1 MKQFKIFVIKEF
13 LHIFRD
19 VRSMIVLFGMPIV
32 QIILFGYAISND
44 VKNAEIAVL
53 DLSKDNFT
61 LKITDKLISSG
72 YFSLTYNLA
81 SLDEVETYFKKGKIK
96 EVIIFEKDFARRLKK
111 DGIANVQ
118 IISDATEPNTSSIL
132 VNYTSGII
140 TAYQNELYKETGIPY
155 RIVSEVR
162 MQFNPELKS
171 SFMFIPGTMVVILM
185 LICAMMTSISIA
197 REKENGTMEVLLVS
211 PLKPLQIIIGKVVP
225 YVFISFIIAII
236 ILTLGAFVFGLV
248 VKGSL
253 IFLLAEITLFIIMAL
268 SLGILISTLARTQQ
282 IAMIISLMGL
292 MLPSIIL
299 SGFIVPV
306 ENMPI
311 ALQWFSNIIP
321 AKWFIIII
329 RSIILKGSGIALLWK
344 ETLILILMILV
355 FVSISVKKFKIRL
368 E

>member
-1 MKQFKIFVIKEF
+1 
-13 LHIFRD
+13 
-19 VRSMIVLFGMPIV
+19 
-32 QIILFGYAISND
+32 
-44 VKNAEIAVL
+44 
-53 DLSKDNFT
+53 
-61 LKITDKLISSG
+61 
-72 YFSLTYNLA
+72 
-81 SLDEVETYFKKGKIK
+81 
-96 EVIIFEKDFARRLKK
+96 
-111 DGIANVQ
+111 
-118 IISDATEPNTSSIL
+118 
-132 VNYTSGII
+132 
-140 TAYQNELYKETGIPY
+140 
-155 RIVSEVR
+155 
-162 MQFNPELKS
+162 
-171 SFMFIPGTMVVILM
+171 
-185 LICAMMTSISIA
+185 MTSISIA

-225 YVFISFIIAII
+225 YVFISFIIAMI

-248 VKGSL
+248 VKGSM